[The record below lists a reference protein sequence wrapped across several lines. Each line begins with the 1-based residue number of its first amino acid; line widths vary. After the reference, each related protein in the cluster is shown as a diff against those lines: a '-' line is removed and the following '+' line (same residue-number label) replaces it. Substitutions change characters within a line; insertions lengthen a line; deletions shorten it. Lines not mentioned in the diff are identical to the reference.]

1 MAKRLK
7 TRQDNFCRYYVRSYD
22 PAAAA
27 ARAGYSPRSAASQAS
42 RLLGDPIIQA
52 RIAILQAEMSKGGC
66 RDLEALIA
74 KLENIYSRAINL
86 GNYSAATAI
95 VTAQARL
102 LGLGPPRPRSA
113 KPATAPTSE
122 APDSPLSVRPEAA

>member
-7 TRQDNFCRYYVRSYD
+7 TRQDNFCRHYIRCYD

-42 RLLGDPIIQA
+42 RLLRDPIIQA
-52 RIAILQAEMSKGGC
+52 RIAILQAEMSQGGC

-102 LGLGPPRPRSA
+102 LGLGPPRP
-113 KPATAPTSE
+113 KPAKEAKAPTPE
-122 APDSPLSVRPEAA
+122 APDSPLTVRPEAA

>member
-7 TRQDNFCRYYVRSYD
+7 TRQEKFCRIYVGCYD
-22 PAAAA
+22 GARAAAH
-27 ARAGYSPRSAASQAS
+27 AGYAVRTAASQAS

-52 RIAILQAEMSKGGC
+52 RIALLQAEMSQGGC

-74 KLENIYSRAINL
+74 KLENIYARAVNL

-102 LGLGPPRPRSA
+102 LGLGPRRRRPAEDEGKAELTAADSHASA
-113 KPATAPTSE
+113 
-122 APDSPLSVRPEAA
+122 RPKAA